1 VNLIKKVKNVSKE
14 KEKTR
19 VIVRALITGGAA
31 SGGPPIG
38 PAVGPTGIN
47 IKDVVDAVNEKT
59 MLFKGLT
66 VPVRIE
72 CDPETKQFEIFVETP
87 STASLLLKELGIEKG
102 SINSSEEKAG
112 DLTIEQVVNVANAKK
127 DIFLARTFKNAVK
140 SVLGTALSIGVT
152 IEGEDPRLVQKKIDD
167 GDYDDRI
174 KEET

>member
-1 VNLIKKVKNVSKE
+1 MSKTSKIVVK
-14 KEKTR
+14 
-19 VIVRALITGGAA
+19 ALVKGGSA

-102 SINSSEEKAG
+102 SINSSEKKSG
-112 DLTIEQVVNVANAKK
+112 DLTLEQVVNVANAKK
-127 DIFLARTFKNAVK
+127 DIFLAKNFKNAVK
-140 SVLGTALSIGVT
+140 TVLGTALSIGATV
-152 IEGEDPRLVQKKIDD
+152 EGSDPRDIQKRIDA
-167 GDYDDRI
+167 GEYDDKIQR
-174 KEET
+174 EM

>member
-1 VNLIKKVKNVSKE
+1 MSETTKIVIK
-14 KEKTR
+14 
-19 VIVRALITGGAA
+19 ALVTGGSA

-87 STASLLLKELGIEKG
+87 STASLLLKELGVEKG
-102 SINSSEEKAG
+102 SINSSEKKSG
-112 DLTIEQVVNVANAKK
+112 NLTLEQVINVANAKR
-127 DIFLARTFKNAVK
+127 DIFLAKNFKNAVK
-140 SVLGTALSIGVT
+140 TVLGTALSIGATV
-152 IEGEDPRLVQKKIDD
+152 EGSDPRDIQQKIDA
-167 GDYDDRI
+167 GVYDDKI
-174 KEET
+174 QEEM

>member
-1 VNLIKKVKNVSKE
+1 MTSKMSKTSKIVVK
-14 KEKTR
+14 
-19 VIVRALITGGAA
+19 ALVTGGSA

-87 STASLLLKELGIEKG
+87 STASLLLKELGVEKG
-102 SINSSEEKAG
+102 SINSSEQKSG
-112 DLTIEQVVNVANAKK
+112 DLTLEQVITVTNAKK
-127 DIFLARTFKNAVK
+127 DIFLAKTFKNAVK
-140 SVLGTALSIGVT
+140 TVIGTALSIGATV
-152 IEGEDPRLVQKKIDD
+152 EGSDPKEIQNRIDA
-167 GDYDDRI
+167 GEYDDKI
-174 KEET
+174 QEEM

>member
-1 VNLIKKVKNVSKE
+1 VKNLSRE

-102 SINSSEEKAG
+102 SINSSENKAG
-112 DLTIEQVVNVANAKK
+112 DLTLEQVINVVNAKK
-127 DIFLARTFKNAVK
+127 DIFLAKTFKNAVK
-140 SVLGTALSIGVT
+140 SVLGTALSVGATV
-152 IEGEDPRLVQKKIDD
+152 EGEDPRVVQKKIDA
-167 GDYDDRI
+167 GDYDDKI
-174 KEET
+174 KGEI